1 LSTIDTLI
9 GAGLTLL
16 GFGASY
22 LVEDRR
28 SKRDVR
34 LRSFGDRQ
42 AALNEVFGV
51 LTECFF
57 DIRSAINSP
66 PKTIDQYNSRV
77 VDSIRKLERTVYQRA
92 LWIST
97 AWRPV
102 ANALQSFSKIAVA
115 IQVRLPDMP
124 DQMRPPL
131 GSIPLDLKAF
141 EDAYF
146 TAGNAIGRALG
157 IPSLENE
164 LRGIMNAP
172 PIDGLG
178 SPNDDNST
186 QVDKGALSLLSD
198 G

>member
-1 LSTIDTLI
+1 MSTIDTLI

-77 VDSIRKLERTVYQRA
+77 VDPIRKLERTVYQRA

-97 AWRPV
+97 AWREV
-102 ANALQSFSKIAVA
+102 TNALRAFSRTAVA

-131 GSIPLDLKAF
+131 ESIPIDTKAF

-146 TAGNAIGRALG
+146 AAGNTIGRALG

-164 LRGIMNAP
+164 LRGIMDVPAIVDP
-172 PIDGLG
+172 E
-178 SPNDDNST
+178 SP
-186 QVDKGALSLLSD
+186 LSK
-198 G
+198 